1 MFNDRHPNYEKLRS
15 LRGGIYVIEGIIGV
29 GKTTLGKS
37 LEKYLNNIGI
47 KCKFYKE
54 YFNKDLLDQ
63 FITDMKKYAYFFQM
77 MMLVKRI
84 EIYKEAEEFSKLGG
98 VSFID
103 RSLVGD
109 MTFAKMHYKSGNISD
124 DEWQIYNN
132 FIKREKLLTPTAC
145 IYLRCNMKT
154 TLFRIQNRGI
164 TSEIN
169 GYTTKYLIELNDMY
183 NDVIKDTTNI
193 KTICLDWDKSV
204 KLVDNIISEDNL
216 LDILNLLL

>member
-37 LEKYLNNIGI
+37 LEKYLNDVGI